1 MKGVFLVRFL
11 AIPVALFLA
20 GLAITSVTSACSI
33 SVRPDSVGLSFGVKV
48 SGYDGPVKG
57 LLLNL
62 TSPQGRVR
70 SAITNGNGIADF
82 NNAPPGTQ
90 YLRAD
95 HDNGYAERL
104 QLDVK
109 PNGPANIIVPM
120 RWPAI
125 EPIHVRSVSGTMR
138 APDAVPS
145 QLEQRILSLDLLEGI
160 SGEILSSVTTT
171 SRGAFD
177 FGKLS
182 PSLYF
187 IHLKPY
193 SAFFGRVEGLIGI
206 AVDQAAPA
214 HADKLDLNLT
224 WSSCGLQYI
233 DLFQCTQLDLHVTML
248 EGHATGSMGRPPHQ
262 VEILLL
268 DATQNQVAHVSTD
281 SKGNFSFPGSLA
293 GTFELRIEGGGI
305 TPVHALLDINP
316 SAANS
321 SLEIEAG
328 YGRCTSVRAK

>member
-1 MKGVFLVRFL
+1 VRFL

-224 WSSCGLQYI
+224 WSSCGPAVYRSLPMYP
-233 DLFQCTQLDLHVTML
+233 T
-248 EGHATGSMGRPPHQ
+248 RPARN
-262 VEILLL
+262 
-268 DATQNQVAHVSTD
+268 DARRPRDRFH
-281 SKGNFSFPGSLA
+281 
-293 GTFELRIEGGGI
+293 GT
-305 TPVHALLDINP
+305 PAAP
-316 SAANS
+316 SGNS
-321 SLEIEAG
+321 SARRNTEPGGACEHRFQRQFLVPRVPG
-328 YGRCTSVRAK
+328 GHVRVTDRRGRDHPGTCPSRYQPQRSQFIP

>member
-1 MKGVFLVRFL
+1 MKRVSLVRFL
-11 AIPVALFLA
+11 AMPVALFMA
-20 GLAITSVTSACSI
+20 GLATSSVTSACSI
-33 SVRPDSVGLSFGVKV
+33 AFSPISVGPSFKVEV

-62 TSPQGRVR
+62 TGPKDRTH
-70 SAITNGNGIADF
+70 SALTDDDGIASF
-82 NNAPPGTQ
+82 HYLPSGTH
-90 YLRAD
+90 YLKAD
-95 HDNGYAERL
+95 HDNGYGK

-109 PNGPANIIVPM
+109 PNGPASIIVPM

-125 EPIHVRSVSGTMR
+125 EPIHVRSLSGTMR

-145 QLEQRILSLDLLEGI
+145 RLEQRILSLDLLEGI
-160 SGEILSSVTTT
+160 SGEILSSALTT

-182 PSLYF
+182 PGLYF
-187 IHLKPY
+187 IHLKRY
-193 SAFFGRVEGLIGI
+193 SAVFGPVEGLIGI

-214 HADKLDLNLT
+214 RADKLDLNLT
-224 WSSCGLQYI
+224 WTSCGLQYI

-248 EGHATGSMGRPPHQ
+248 EGHATGSVGRPPHQ

-268 DATQNQVAHVSTD
+268 DAAQNLVAHVSTD